1 MRITNNIIQRNALA
15 GFQANLRQVEAAQ
28 RRVSSGLRI
37 ERASEDP
44 VAATGV
50 MQAGSSLRALDQYRR
65 NIGMASTRAAA
76 EEGVLDRVTEVL
88 TRARELAISQGS
100 DTASAQT
107 RATTKAE
114 VDQLLEFV
122 IGLGNT
128 RVGESYLFGG
138 DQAAAPFSAPSADP
152 PVFATTPPTG
162 AHQVEISS
170 GQYLKANHNG
180 TEVFLD
186 TGTLQALY
194 DLSAALGAGDGAE
207 VRDTL
212 AGLENAFNGVQNL
225 LGDIGARSN
234 QLQVTTANLDALE
247 INLRTFKSNL
257 EEVDLERA
265 VTELVGRQT
274 AFQAAMLA
282 TSRVMGMTLT
292 DYLR

>member
-37 ERASEDP
+37 EKASEDP

-65 NIGMASTRAAA
+65 NIGLASTRASA

-100 DTASAQT
+100 DTASAAT

-122 IGLGNT
+122 VGLGNT

-138 DQAAAPFSAPSADP
+138 DQAVAPFSAPSTDP

-162 AHQVEISS
+162 NHQVEISS

-186 TGTLQALY
+186 TGALQALY
-194 DLSAALGAGDGAE
+194 DLSAALGTGDGAA
-207 VRDTL
+207 VRNSL
-212 AGLENAFNGVQNL
+212 VGLENASSGVQNL

-247 INLRTFKSNL
+247 ITLRTFKSDL